1 MTTEKTCANIQ
12 VVQNVELVRKEV
24 RNGMVEKKKASSREE
39 AGKEKIPWW
48 TWVPALIMSVTALMV
63 NLLRIVW

>member
-1 MTTEKTCANIQ
+1 MTRPKNGVIIKMSQICDK
-12 VVQNVELVRKEV
+12 RKEV